1 MKNLRWI
8 LGTIAMMA
16 FLCSNVYAGGLD
28 LKLDLANDAGLITDT
43 QEVVVDVTLT
53 NTGKK
58 PVRILRWALPSAEEN
73 EKLFDVRLDGQKVAY
88 LGRIYKRPFPAAA
101 DYLKISAGE
110 SVTRS
115 VDISS
120 LYDFSVS
127 GNYSI
132 QYKTGFVNLFH
143 KGQAK
148 KGKFER
154 ISTGQVSVW
163 IDGRE
168 AKVAE
173 EVVEEVVQSATV
185 GTFVPPLYT
194 GNCTSGEITTIEG
207 ALNAAINLSDIA
219 HNYLQT
225 GSSSS
230 VRYNT
235 WFGAYDASRWNA
247 VENNFFM
254 IHDALANEQITFDCK
269 CNQRYFAYVYPNDPY
284 KIYLCKVFWQ
294 VNQTGTDS
302 QAGTIIHEVSHFD
315 VVAQTD
321 DHVYGQSG
329 AMDLADSSPNLAIE
343 NADSHEYFAEN
354 TPYLP

>member
-16 FLCSNVYAGGLD
+16 FLCSNVYALEVTVGV
-28 LKLDLANDAGLITDT
+28 ANDAMLIADT
-43 QEVVVDVTLT
+43 QQVVVNVTLT
-53 NTGKK
+53 NTDNK
-58 PVRILRWALPSAEEN
+58 PVRILKWALPSTEDQR
-73 EKLFDVRLDGQKVAY
+73 LFDVRLDGKKVAY
-88 LGRIYKRPFPAAA
+88 LGRIYKRPFPAIS
-101 DYLKISAGE
+101 DYLKIRAGE

-115 VDISS
+115 VDITA
-120 LYDFSVS
+120 LYDFSIS

-132 QYKTGFVNLFH
+132 QYKVGFVNLFH
-143 KGQAK
+143 KDQAE

-154 ISTGQVSVW
+154 VSADQVNVW
-163 IDGRE
+163 VDGRKVKVTEE
-168 AKVAE
+168 A
-173 EVVEEVVQSATV
+173 VEEVVQGTAGAT
-185 GTFVPPLYT
+185 FLPPLYT
-194 GNCTSGEITTIEG
+194 GKCTTDQISIIEG
-207 ALNAAINLSDIA
+207 ALAAAENLSDAA
-219 HNYLQT
+219 HSYLQT
-225 GSSSS
+225 GSSNS

-247 VENNFFM
+247 VEYNFYM
-254 IHDALANEQITFDCK
+254 IHDALANKQINFDCK
-269 CNQRYFAYVYPNDPY
+269 CKQPYFAYVYPNDPY

-302 QAGTIIHEVSHFD
+302 QAGTIIHETSHFD

-329 AMDLADSSPNLAIE
+329 AMALADSDPNLAIE